1 MQWRRYAHNQEQRAA
16 MEAFAA
22 SMEGPPSRA
31 LTESALSALI
41 VTHGSD
47 GSALVG
53 GCGRDLQ
60 HNNPE
65 NNTMKKLIFTLT
77 LAGALALGGTSAFA
91 QAKKKKEG
99 AAPAEA
105 AADKPKSAESGK
117 PKAEGDTAKPKAE
130 GEGKAKKDTI
140 PMNLRAD
147 EIDASAKTITQ
158 NNKDGTKAVNTVTDK
173 TEIKNGDKPAK
184 FEDIKKGDWIG
195 GLRKK
200 TGEDAYVVVKITKF
214 GPKAEGEGKKKPAE
228 GEGKKPAEGEGKKK
242 PAEGEGKK
250 PAEGEG
256 KKPAAEPKAK

>member
-1 MQWRRYAHNQEQRAA
+1 MQWLRRAHNNDQRVA

-22 SMEGPPSRA
+22 FMEGPPTRA
-31 LTESALSALI
+31 LTESALSDLI

-65 NNTMKKLIFTLT
+65 NNTMKKLIVTLT

-91 QAKKKKEG
+91 EAKKKP

-105 AADKPKSAESGK
+105 DAEKPKGGGDTGA
-117 PKAEGDTAKPKAE
+117 PKTGGDTAKPKAE
-130 GEGKAKKDTI
+130 GKGKRDTI

-158 NNKDGTKAVNTVTDK
+158 NNKDGTKSVNTVTATTVIENEK
-173 TEIKNGDKPAK
+173 KPAK

-195 GLRKK
+195 GQRKK
-200 TGEDAYVVVKITKF
+200 TGENAYEVVKITKF

-228 GEGKKPAEGEGKKK
+228 GEGKKPA
-242 PAEGEGKK
+242 
-250 PAEGEG
+250 
-256 KKPAAEPKAK
+256 AEPKTK

>member
-1 MQWRRYAHNQEQRAA
+1 
-16 MEAFAA
+16 
-22 SMEGPPSRA
+22 
-31 LTESALSALI
+31 LTVGVISVPLGG
-41 VTHGSD
+41 HGSD
-47 GSALVG
+47 GFALVG

-77 LAGALALGGTSAFA
+77 LAGALALGGQSAFA

-117 PKAEGDTAKPKAE
+117 PKAEGDAAKPKAE
-130 GEGKAKKDTI
+130 GEGKAKRDTI
-140 PMNLRAD
+140 PMNVRAD

-158 NNKDGTKAVNTVTDK
+158 NNKDGTKAVNTVTAK
-173 TEIKNGDKPAK
+173 TEIKNGDKDAK

-200 TGEDAYVVVKITKF
+200 TGENAYEVVKITKF
-214 GPKAEGEGKKKPAE
+214 GPRAEGEGKKKPAE

-242 PAEGEGKK
+242 A
-250 PAEGEG
+250 AEGEG
-256 KKPAAEPKAK
+256 KKPAAEKAK